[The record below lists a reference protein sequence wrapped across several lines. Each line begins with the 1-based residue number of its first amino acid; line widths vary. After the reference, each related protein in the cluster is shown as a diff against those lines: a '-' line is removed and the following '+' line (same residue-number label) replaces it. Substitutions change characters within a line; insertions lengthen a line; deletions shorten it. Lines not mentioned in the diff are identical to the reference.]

1 MPVKNDVQDWCKRL
15 ARGYRSSDISLRLE
29 GSCTDLAG
37 SLGRSKQ
44 VENAELGDILWLYGV
59 RGILTKPPCGLWG

>member
-1 MPVKNDVQDWCKRL
+1 MPANNDVQDWCKRL

-29 GSCTDLAG
+29 RRSTDLAG

-44 VENAELGDILWLYGV
+44 VDNAETWGYSV
-59 RGILTKPPCGLWG
+59 ALWG